1 MKRRNVQESRKDLT
15 EKARREPAVP
25 AVYVRRKGFACTN
38 HILYCPDLSKADRSK
53 AFYLSCSKHH
63 LMFKI
68 NLAKQSRE
76 FIADF
81 PKGCKGT

>member
-1 MKRRNVQESRKDLT
+1 MEEEVKV
-15 EKARREPAVP
+15 EPAIQ
-25 AVYVRRKGFACTN
+25 AVYVHRKGFTCTN
-38 HILYCPDLSKADRSK
+38 HILYCPDLSKADQSK

-63 LMFKI
+63 LMYKI